1 VKGHDG
7 SDAPGVPVAVSALT
21 EWLEAPMPGWARFGP
36 VMRIEDFVVDQL
48 TFAVGDTHRPAAPE
62 LTNY

>member
-1 VKGHDG
+1 
-7 SDAPGVPVAVSALT
+7 
-21 EWLEAPMPGWARFGP
+21 MPGWARFGP

-48 TFAVGDTHRPAAPE
+48 TFAVGDTHRPAVPD